1 MNLKKNDKRGL
12 IVAAIVLVVYNVIAF
27 VVPFAHT
34 GVFWI
39 SYIFGLIA
47 ILVQFPLLY
56 VAFRKENTPK
66 SRFYGFPIAQIG
78 TRYLY
83 IQIIITLICMFW
95 GKIIPLWIVI
105 VVDMIVLA
113 MAVIGFVATD
123 AMRDEIERQDAEL
136 LNRVADMRAIQS
148 KMSVLPG
155 QCKGESITKVVTLF
169 AEEIRYSDPVSS
181 KATAEIEKDLSEVVN
196 GLQQAVI
203 EGDLEN
209 VEMLCKRGM
218 VILSERN
225 RLCKLDKIN
234 TH

>member
-12 IVAAIVLVVYNVIAF
+12 IVAAIVLVIYNVIAF

-47 ILVQFPLLY
+47 ILVQFPLFY

-83 IQIIITLICMFW
+83 IQIIITLFCMFF

-148 KMSVLPG
+148 KMSVLLD
-155 QCKGESITKVVTLF
+155 QCKDESITKVVTLF

-181 KATAEIEKDLSEVVN
+181 KATAEIEKDLSEIVDS
-196 GLQQAVI
+196 LQQAVI
-203 EGDLEN
+203 EEN
-209 VEMLCKRGM
+209 TETVEMICKRGM
-218 VILSERN
+218 VTLSERN